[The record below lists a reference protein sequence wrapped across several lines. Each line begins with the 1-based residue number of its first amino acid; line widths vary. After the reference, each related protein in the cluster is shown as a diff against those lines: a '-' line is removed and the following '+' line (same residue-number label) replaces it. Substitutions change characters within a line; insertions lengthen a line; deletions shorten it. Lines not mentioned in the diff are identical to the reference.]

1 MQKISD
7 ITGSAKHQQDGKS
20 SRLVHRLVD
29 KHGLL
34 QNEDIRRMISNNN
47 NHLLLHDALKRLDS
61 DYRHFVLSSLLH
73 YEFLAEH
80 AAKEHHKEYAAKY
93 RLLKALFQI
102 IFDQNWASADNSS
115 SGGDDNNNGK

>member
-34 QNEDIRRMISNNN
+34 QNEDIRRMLSNN
-47 NHLLLHDALKRLDS
+47 NHLLLHDALKRLDG
-61 DYRHFVLSSLLH
+61 DYRHFVLSSLSH

-80 AAKEHHKEYAAKY
+80 AAKERYKEYAAKY
-93 RLLKALFQI
+93 QLLKALFQI

-115 SGGDDNNNGK
+115 GDDNNNGK